1 MGPFECQPLTR
12 AELARQ
18 LAEAGIVASR
28 AIPGATLYQLKSDPR
43 GEWLLV
49 ALPDGTGLTVDLAKP
64 PTKRRRVDQAQ
75 PGEKLSPA
83 SR

>member
-64 PTKRRRVDQAQ
+64 PTKRRRVDQAKA
-75 PGEKLSPA
+75 E
-83 SR
+83 